1 MGIFSFSPLVLEM
14 LQGKKKKV
22 KDCFNPKKSKSI
34 AGISGRLMLKGQ
46 QDYQSSKSNDHQF
59 SLHSYLASNVK
70 SPQKCKNS

>member
-1 MGIFSFSPLVLEM
+1 M
-14 LQGKKKKV
+14 LKKKKKKKKV